1 MPRRPTIRQVYA
13 LAHVLC
19 AKLDERFPLTFTEMS
34 VLLERLRYETGHPEP
49 RLGDAPPRPPRPRWR
64 RRLERELHDE
74 ILDEL
79 LGARRR
85 GGGPRTASRDPR
97 R

>member
-1 MPRRPTIRQVYA
+1 
-13 LAHVLC
+13 L
-19 AKLDERFPLTFTEMS
+19 PLTFAEVT
-34 VLLERLRYETGHPEP
+34 VLLERLRYEAGHPAP
-49 RLGDAPPRPPRPRWR
+49 RPEDASLRPPRPRWR

-85 GGGPRTASRDPR
+85 GGGANTAARRPR